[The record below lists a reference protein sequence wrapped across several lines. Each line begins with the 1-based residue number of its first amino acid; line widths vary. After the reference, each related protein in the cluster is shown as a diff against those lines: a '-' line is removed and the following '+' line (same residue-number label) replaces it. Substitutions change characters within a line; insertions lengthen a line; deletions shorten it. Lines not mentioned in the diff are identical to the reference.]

1 MTTVVGR
8 LRPDPLFH
16 LKFVVLSHNTLRG
29 AAGGSILNA
38 ELLVK
43 NGDGGLMKNY
53 GRSTLESFLGN
64 RVVYRN
70 LVPADPNLPALQT
83 VARQIGLAPG
93 TIPRKTDPDYALVIL
108 YLLNQAQRQRGIQHK
123 IERLI
128 YIGDTRLLDGTAFTN
143 LCQAGNLPG
152 LAFIGAENSQP
163 AAIEILN
170 QTDAQ
175 TLYLA
180 NRWSALAE
188 FAIYAA
194 QNGFAIDERTA
205 VVVDIDKTALGRAA
219 ATAG

>member
-1 MTTVVGR
+1 MVIT
-8 LRPDPLFH
+8 
-16 LKFVVLSHNTLRG
+16 
-29 AAGGSILNA
+29 
-38 ELLVK
+38 
-43 NGDGGLMKNY
+43 
-53 GRSTLESFLGN
+53 TLESFLGN

-93 TIPRKTDPDYALVIL
+93 TIPRKTDPDYALVIF
-108 YLLNQAQRQRGIQHK
+108 YLLDQAQTQRGIQHR

-163 AAIEILN
+163 TAVEILN

-188 FAIYAA
+188 FAAYAA
-194 QNGFAIDERTA
+194 QNGFAVDERTA
-205 VVVDIDKTALGRAA
+205 VVVDIDKTALGGRGRNSRVIDGVRVQAVHETVAGLLGPRFDPAA
-219 ATAG
+219 FRDSL